1 MSNQPSLKD
10 LTKLVMF
17 SGRLSEVHTE
27 NLKAFPFIYFDGVSE
42 AKLEHDISTVK
53 EIPSIISY
61 DLTTTGENFQLE
73 KRYKALE
80 NAIRSLFWKEMQLK
94 LSINGKEVYKSE

>member
-1 MSNQPSLKD
+1 
-10 LTKLVMF
+10 LVIF
-17 SGRLSEVHTE
+17 SGRLSQVHVE

-53 EIPSIISY
+53 EVPSLISY

-73 KRYKALE
+73 KRCKALE
-80 NAIRSLFWKEMQLK
+80 TAIRGLFWKEMKLK
-94 LSINGKEVYKSE
+94 LSINGKEVYQSE